1 MHRWASTLLPVEED
15 KYGILPVLP
24 TLALAYS
31 RVRKAPNNRSKEH
44 IQRRSIDEIIEL
56 ALVRGLIVIV
66 NSGEFLPS
74 LFAYTY
80 LLQPCH

>member
-1 MHRWASTLLPVEED
+1 MRRWASTLRSVEED

-31 RVRKAPNNRSKEH
+31 RVRKTSNNRSKEH

-56 ALVRGLIVIV
+56 AFSARIDRHC
-66 NSGEFLPS
+66 EFR
-74 LFAYTY
+74 
-80 LLQPCH
+80 